1 MLETELNINNIVII
15 LCVMAL
21 LIVVSTV
28 FLFTTFNNR
37 KNKLI
42 QDQLETKLNNQ
53 KRQHELELNALRAQM
68 NPHFVHNSLNAI
80 QYYIQL
86 NQVEKSE
93 DYLAK
98 FSKLMRQFFEYSRK
112 ESISVENEISL
123 LKNYLDIEK
132 LRFEDDFEYKIT
144 IDKSLDTEEL
154 FLPPM
159 ILQPILENAINHGIF
174 HKNGKGKVSIEF
186 LNLKNTS
193 FKVVITDD
201 GIGVNK
207 AIAMNKAKAQTHTE
221 HSSAVLEERLALLKE
236 SKQWDIDFTI
246 VDRSEISNSTGTI
259 VTLVFKDDLNAEDNE
274 H

>member
-15 LCVMAL
+15 LCVIAL
-21 LIVVSTV
+21 LIVLSTV

-42 QDQLETKLNNQ
+42 QDQLETKLSNQ

-86 NQVEKSE
+86 NEVEKSE

-112 ESISVENEISL
+112 QNISVKNEIAL

-132 LRFEDDFEYKIT
+132 LRFEDDFEFKIK
-144 IDKSLDTEEL
+144 IDKTLDLEDL

-174 HKNGKGKVSIEF
+174 HKKGKGHVIIEF
-186 LNLKNTS
+186 STITNSS
-193 FKVVITDD
+193 FKVTVTDD
-201 GIGVNK
+201 GIG
-207 AIAMNKAKAQTHTE
+207 INKAKTMNNSKAKTHTE
-221 HSSAVLEERLALLKE
+221 HSGFVLEERLALLKD
-236 SKQWDIDFTI
+236 SKQWNIDFTI
-246 VDRSEISNSTGTI
+246 TDRSETTSQTGTI
-259 VTLVFKDDLNAEDNE
+259 VTLVFKDDFNTEDYDN
-274 H
+274 

>member
-1 MLETELNINNIVII
+1 MSKEEIIFLSLFCIV
-15 LCVMAL
+15 L
-21 LIVVSTV
+21 LVVFSIV
-28 FLFTTFNNR
+28 FLFATFNNR
-37 KNKLI
+37 KNKLL
-42 QDQLETKLNNQ
+42 QEQLESKLNNQ

-86 NQVEKSE
+86 NEVEKSE

-112 ESISVENEISL
+112 QSISIENEIGL

-132 LRFEDDFEYKIT
+132 LRFEDNFNYYLK
-144 IDKSLDTEEL
+144 IDKALDTEEL

-174 HKNGKGKVSIEF
+174 HKEGQGELIIEF
-186 LNLKNTS
+186 TSLNESS
-193 FKVVITDD
+193 FKVEVIDN
-201 GIGVNK
+201 GIG
-207 AIAMNKAKAQTHTE
+207 INKAKAMNLQKLQTHTE
-221 HSSAVLEERLALLKE
+221 HSSYVLEERLMLLKE
-236 SKQWDIDFTI
+236 SKNWNIDFKI
-246 VDRSEISNSTGTI
+246 IDRSLNSNQTGTK
-259 VTLVFKDDLNAEDNE
+259 VTLVFKDDLNVEDYD

>member
-1 MLETELNINNIVII
+1 MSKGEII
-15 LCVMAL
+15 FVTFFCIIF
-21 LIVVSTV
+21 LISSGII
-28 FLFTTFNNR
+28 FLFITFSNR

-42 QDQLETKLNNQ
+42 QEQLEAKLNNQ

-86 NQVEKSE
+86 NEVEKSE

-112 ESISVENEISL
+112 ERISVENEISL

-132 LRFEDDFEYKIT
+132 LRFEDDFDFHLK
-144 IDKSLDTEEL
+144 IDKALDTQDL

-174 HKNGKGKVSIEF
+174 HKKGKGNVNIKF
-186 LNLKNTS
+186 LKINDSS
-193 FKVVITDD
+193 FKVQILDD
-201 GIGVNK
+201 GIG
-207 AIAMNKAKAQTHTE
+207 INKAKMMTAKKKQTHTE
-221 HSSAVLEERLALLKE
+221 HSSFVLEERLSLLKE
-236 SKQWDIDFTI
+236 SKHWDVDFTI
-246 VDRSEISNSTGTI
+246 VDRADVSDKTGTK
-259 VTLVFKDDLNAEDNE
+259 VTLIFKEDLNEDDYD

>member
-1 MLETELNINNIVII
+1 MLKGELNINNII
-15 LCVMAL
+15 LILSVVAL

-28 FLFTTFNNR
+28 YLFTTFNNR

-42 QDQLETKLNNQ
+42 QEQLESKLNNQ

-86 NQVEKSE
+86 NEVEKSE

-112 ESISVENEISL
+112 QSISIENEILL

-132 LRFEDDFEYKIT
+132 LRFEDDFDFKISVS
-144 IDKSLDTEEL
+144 KNLDTEEL

-159 ILQPILENAINHGIF
+159 VLQPILENAINHGVF
-174 HKNGKGKVSIEF
+174 HKKGKGEVSITFSSINE
-186 LNLKNTS
+186 TS
-193 FKVVITDD
+193 FKVEVTDD
-201 GIGVNK
+201 GIGINK
-207 AIAMNKAKAQTHTE
+207 TKAMKKAKDQTTHTE
-221 HSSAVLEERLALLKE
+221 HSSFVLEERLALLKE
-236 SKQWDIDFTI
+236 SKKWDVEFTI
-246 VDRSEISNSTGTI
+246 VDRLDVSEQTGTK
-259 VTLVFKDDLNAEDNE
+259 VTLIFKED
-274 H
+274 